1 MTAYRAKQTR
11 TQGERMGSARR
22 GLAGIA
28 TGCMLFATGPTMALA
43 QDAVADFYRGKTIQ
57 MLVGS
62 SAGGGYDLYGRLA
75 ARYMGRYIPGTPNII
90 VSNMSGAGSI
100 VATQHIAVAGAK
112 DGTVMGAIFP
122 GAIMEPLL
130 GDRSKVKY
138 DAQKLSYI
146 GSANNELY
154 VCIVRGDAGV
164 NSFED
169 FLQRGILIG
178 ASAGGGSTRDF
189 PMLLVTAF
197 GANFKI
203 VTGYPGSTE
212 ILLAIEK
219 GEVQGTC
226 GVGWSTI
233 SVQRAQWLQSGF
245 IKVVAQEGT
254 KSSPELDKASVPM
267 AISFAKTTRQ
277 KQILELHYA
286 PLAFGRPFV
295 AAPEIPADRLAAL
308 RGAFMKAMNDP
319 DLRAEASKLKLEID
333 PLDGQDV
340 AERIAAIF
348 ASPPEAIEEARAAIA
363 RK

>member
-1 MTAYRAKQTR
+1 MA
-11 TQGERMGSARR
+11 
-22 GLAGIA
+22 AGVMLLT
-28 TGCMLFATGPTMALA
+28 TGHAPTWA

-57 MLVGS
+57 MFVGS

-75 ARYMGRYIPGTPNII
+75 ARYMGRYIPGQPTIV

-130 GDRSKVKY
+130 GDRGKVKY
-138 DAQKLSYI
+138 DAQRLSYI

-164 NSFED
+164 NTFED
-169 FLQRGILIG
+169 FLTRGILIG

-233 SVQRAQWLQSGF
+233 SVQRSQWLQSGF
-245 IKVVAQEGT
+245 IKIVAQEGT
-254 KSSPELDKASVPM
+254 KSSPELDKAQVPM
-267 AISFAKTTRQ
+267 AISYAKTPRQ

-295 AAPEIPADRLAAL
+295 AAPDIPPERLRAL
-308 RGAFMKAMNDP
+308 RTAFMRAMEDP
-319 DLRAEASKLKLEID
+319 ELRAEASKLKLEID
-333 PLDGQDV
+333 PLDGDDV
-340 AERIAAIF
+340 AKRVASIF
-348 ASPPEAIEEARAAIA
+348 ASPPEAVEEARAAIA